1 MRAVFR
7 SPTGMVRPPG
17 CTDGAPSRTT
27 STSLQTAGGVEDH
40 DMSESR
46 RVLSLSWR
54 SAALGL
60 AMIGLACLAGG
71 ITCAPRDPPSLS
83 PQQNWPT
90 SLHATRRGKAT
101 FYNAENGGF
110 GALTGIAIEGLWCQ
124 DCHGSTQAD
133 GTPTD
138 SSTYHPSCS
147 DCHIIPGDAVA
158 EAVCLK
164 CHDRRRIELN
174 RFADVHRDQG
184 MTCMDCH
191 NTREMCGDGTPYQSM
206 MEPGAMDV
214 TCEGCHVDIPDS
226 TSHYVH
232 TSRVHCSSC
241 HAQAVVVCYNCHFQQ
256 EPGGARPTTHVGP
269 VMREFTF
276 LARHGVTGKVH
287 TATMVPMVWEDSSFV
302 LITPYASHTI
312 TAKGR
317 PCDACHYNETVRKYA
332 ATGQIT
338 VTRWDSDESQLTQP
352 QGVIPVP
359 PDWRQAMQFDFI
371 EYLRN
376 PDLPEDDPGQ
386 WGFLKSGADL
396 MQMMY
401 AEPLTAEQMDRLQIQ
416 RYRD

>member
-1 MRAVFR
+1 MDRARTNGDGNNVAGFTNGFESAGAATRPRATGGAEKRRMSKSKRMLFR
-7 SPTGMVRPPG
+7 
-17 CTDGAPSRTT
+17 
-27 STSLQTAGGVEDH
+27 
-40 DMSESR
+40 
-46 RVLSLSWR
+46 SWR

-60 AMIGLACLAGG
+60 AVIGLACVWGG
-71 ITCAPRDPPSLS
+71 STCTPEHPVPPF
-83 PQQNWPT
+83 PQQAWPT

-110 GALTGIAIEGLWCQ
+110 GTLTGIAIEDLWCQ
-124 DCHGSTQAD
+124 DCHANTRAD
-133 GTPTD
+133 GTPID
-138 SSTYHPSCS
+138 SSTYRPDCS
-147 DCHIIPGDAVA
+147 DCHITPGDAVA
-158 EAVCLK
+158 EIICLK
-164 CHDRRRIELN
+164 CHDRRRIERN
-174 RFADVHRDQG
+174 RFTDVHRDQG

-191 NTREMCGDGTPYQSM
+191 TTREMCGDGTPYPSM

-214 TCEGCHVDIPDS
+214 TCEGCHADRPDN
-226 TSHYVH
+226 TSHSVH
-232 TSRVHCSSC
+232 ASRVHCSSC

-256 EPGGARPTTHVGP
+256 DPGGGRPTTHVGP

-276 LARHGVTGKVH
+276 LVRQAKTGQVH
-287 TATMVPMVWEDSSFV
+287 TATMVPAVWEDSSFV

-317 PCDACHYNETVRKYA
+317 PCDACHYNQTVRKYA
-332 ATGQIT
+332 ETGRIT
-338 VTRWDSDESQLTQP
+338 VTRWDADESQLIQP
-352 QGVIPVP
+352 RGVIPVP

-386 WGFLKSGADL
+386 WAFLKSGADL

-401 AEPLTAEQMDRLQIQ
+401 AEPLTAEQMDRLEVQ